1 MQVQEHSVGLC
12 LGNSFATKESGA
24 LSGDLTSFKD
34 AQFLLQLIAK
44 LNAGFEVS
52 YFPLL
57 EVPAGWGWI
66 FKVVKVQLSCL

>member
-12 LGNSFATKESGA
+12 LGNSFARKESAA
-24 LSGDLTSFKD
+24 LSVSGDLTSFKD

-52 YFPLL
+52 
-57 EVPAGWGWI
+57 
-66 FKVVKVQLSCL
+66 